1 MAEHGSKCR
10 NKIKLLK
17 SEYYK
22 VVKHGSKKNKYV
34 YHELMDKVLGG
45 IQQEIAEMVHD
56 GSDTE
61 VVEEFDNDTSVGS
74 MENFIY
80 YEYLD
85 KVLGEIQPKLYETE
99 QDMKGKM
106 EDKKAHKKT
115 YSKSRELLYENDD
128 QEIPV
133 IKIDRELPVPKID
146 RGLPVPKTDRGLP
159 VPKIDR
165 GLTWTKEETITL
177 IQIWSNPDIQ
187 VRVVT
192 S

>member
-1 MAEHGSKCR
+1 MFMTFIFRKVEPKADLTCCKIRYESDQEEEENFERIDVVCANNR
-10 NKIKLLK
+10 NMPSSGPSPETPILL
-17 SEYYK
+17 
-22 VVKHGSKKNKYV
+22 
-34 YHELMDKVLGG
+34 D
-45 IQQEIAEMVHD
+45 
-56 GSDTE
+56 
-61 VVEEFDNDTSVGS
+61 DTSVGS

-146 RGLPVPKTDRGLP
+146 RGLPVPK
-159 VPKIDR
+159 IDR

-177 IQIWSNPDIQ
+177 IQIWSNPDIP